1 VDRGGQAVVQ
11 FRQGRV
17 GLLGDEHD
25 QSVATVWGHF
35 DGAAGVGLGGE
46 GAGGAAAL
54 EQAADPGGADAEE
67 VGDLLAGAVLL
78 VTGADDPL
86 AEVL

>member
-1 VDRGGQAVVQ
+1 VDGGGQAVVE
-11 FRQGRV
+11 FGQGGV

-25 QSVATVWGHF
+25 QPVAAFLRHF
-35 DGAAGVGLGGE
+35 DGAAGMGLGGE
-46 GAGGAAAL
+46 GTGGAAAL

-67 VGDLLAGAVLL
+67 VGDLSAGAALRSA
-78 VTGADDPL
+78 GADNPF